1 MTRCLWCGRLQV
13 LSSRV
18 FVAVC
23 RGYWDRMAKDV
34 LHFLENRKENMSWVK
49 SASAEMALQVRPAS
63 TSCVLPPSDQQAVIR
78 PVRACCT

>member
-1 MTRCLWCGRLQV
+1 MFPQV

-49 SASAEMALQVRPAS
+49 SASAEMALQVNPAA
-63 TSCVLPPSDQQAVIR
+63 TLGLPLHNGLSRWHLSEQV
-78 PVRACCT
+78 